1 MTRFSVDT
9 VSVDTQALETL
20 AERMART
27 RDAVARAS
35 RLVADCSSGAS
46 AGLVAAALADF
57 DDHWRYGLERI
68 VSNLDDCHAA
78 LHDAARAYDQVEQ
91 AIARA
96 AAGD

>member
-1 MTRFSVDT
+1 MTAFSVDT
-9 VSVDTQALETL
+9 EALGAL

-35 RLVADCSSGAS
+35 RLVDNCGSTAS
-46 AGLVAAALADF
+46 AGPVAAGLVAGALADF
-57 DDHWRYGLERI
+57 DDHWRYGLRRI

-78 LHDAARAYDQVEQ
+78 LHDAAAAYEQVEQ

>member
-1 MTRFSVDT
+1 MTAF
-9 VSVDTQALETL
+9 SVDTQALEAL
-20 AERMART
+20 AGRMART

-35 RLVADCSSGAS
+35 RLVDDCTSGSS
-46 AGLVAAALADF
+46 AGLVTAALADF
-57 DDHWRYGLERI
+57 DDHWRYGLRRI

-78 LHDAARAYDQVEQ
+78 LHDAAHAYDQVEQ